1 MEVRIVWKYPPEQFV
16 YLRETT
22 YWTMRFKGPI
32 YGWSGRNGW
41 VKTLEELKKVADV
54 RREMRDKGE
63 NMKCA
68 PDAHLL
74 IGYAEVVKTHS
85 RVGYQR
91 RYWWLR
97 SYDRDV
103 RPDGVYAKGHPCEA
117 VDPLSIAIN
126 HRSERGTSESESH
139 RRVRR
144 MKASEKIVT

>member
-1 MEVRIVWKYPPEQFV
+1 MEVRIVWKYPSEQFV

-41 VKTLEELKKVADV
+41 VKTLQQLQKVANA
-54 RREMRDKGE
+54 RREMELRGG
-63 NMKCA
+63 NMKWH

-74 IGYAEVVKTHS
+74 IGYAEVVNTHS
-85 RVGYQR
+85 WVGYQR

-117 VDPLSIAIN
+117 VCLN
-126 HRSERGTSESESH
+126 CGHRCYQLKNKCQKKERI
-139 RRVRR
+139 
-144 MKASEKIVT
+144 K